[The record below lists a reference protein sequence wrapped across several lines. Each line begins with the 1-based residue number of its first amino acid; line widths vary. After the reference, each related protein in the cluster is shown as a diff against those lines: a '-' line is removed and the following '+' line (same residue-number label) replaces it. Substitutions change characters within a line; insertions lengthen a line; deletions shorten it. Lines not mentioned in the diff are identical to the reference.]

1 MRESLCQKTVD
12 EYAANYADGGE
23 MDPITV
29 YHDGN
34 NYWLSDG
41 FHRVFGAEKAK
52 CKTIAANVLRGTR
65 EDARWAACA
74 ANKHGLHRSNQDKHK
89 AVMAALVHPQ
99 GKGMSDRAIAQHV
112 GVSNVFVSKIRGE
125 VLTVNTSDAP
135 ETRTG
140 RDGKEYPVPPKSS
153 DPIHEPEDDRT
164 LHEEEE
170 DDIDPWMQDEPDDE
184 EDDRRDGP
192 PRLEEVRRN
201 PRIAHLEED
210 DNLSEVATAL
220 MVKAYDSAVRQMI
233 HRIGELKRSWEDLQT
248 ANRYTK
254 HFYGEHELAN
264 FEAYLKKAT
273 FVVTAMRP
281 HAVCG
286 HCQGSGCDECGQS
299 GVLPQNKAEAIL

>member
-1 MRESLCQKTVD
+1 MSSTLRKLKLKDIETTGGTQMRESLCQKTVD

-125 VLTVNTSDAP
+125 VLTVNTSGEP
-135 ETRTG
+135 QTRTG
-140 RDGKEYPVPPKSS
+140 RDGKEYPVPPKNS
-153 DPIHEPEDDRT
+153 DPIHEP
-164 LHEEEE
+164 
-170 DDIDPWMQDEPDDE
+170 

-210 DNLSEVATAL
+210 DSLDEVANAL

-248 ANRYTK
+248 ANRYTN
-254 HFYGEHELAN
+254 HFYGEHEAAN

-286 HCQGSGCDECGQS
+286 HCSGQGCDECGQS